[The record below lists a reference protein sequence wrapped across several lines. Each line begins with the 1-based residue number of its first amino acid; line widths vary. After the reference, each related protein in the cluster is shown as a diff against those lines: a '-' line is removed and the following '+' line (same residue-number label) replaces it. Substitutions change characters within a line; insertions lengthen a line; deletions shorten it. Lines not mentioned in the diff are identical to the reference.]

1 MRTTT
6 ELGKFGES
14 VLFRICPWFVFTRI
28 EYDLQQNFADL
39 ICRKSHLS
47 RLQKTTL
54 VTDKLK
60 E

>member
-1 MRTTT
+1 MVCVYQC
-6 ELGKFGES
+6 S
-14 VLFRICPWFVFTRI
+14 RI

-39 ICRKSHLS
+39 ICRKSPLS

-54 VTDKLK
+54 VTVKLK